1 MEVEPTNAVRD
12 GPTAGRGRCVVAPA
26 GSYRGDDYDPLAG
39 KKEVT
44 AWGGYILFAAGIM
57 ILIGIFT
64 ALMGSIALFD
74 QSWFSSP
81 PSSLL
86 AFSSYHTWGVIHLVV
101 GLFAI
106 VAGIG
111 VMTGRT
117 WARIMAIIVVGVNA
131 ISQVAFTSAYPAW
144 SIIVLALDIIAI
156 YALTVHGGDLAN
168 D

>member
-1 MEVEPTNAVRD
+1 M
-12 GPTAGRGRCVVAPA
+12 APA
-26 GSYRGDDYDPLAG
+26 GPYRGDDDPLAG

-74 QSWFSSP
+74 QSWFTTP
-81 PSSLL
+81 PESLL
-86 AFSSYHTWGVIHLVV
+86 AFNYHTWGVIHLVV

-111 VMTGRT
+111 VMSGRT
-117 WARIMAIIVVGVNA
+117 WARVMAIIVVGVNA
-131 ISQVAFTSAYPAW
+131 LSQVAFTSAYPAW

-156 YALTVHGGDLAN
+156 YALTVHGGELAN